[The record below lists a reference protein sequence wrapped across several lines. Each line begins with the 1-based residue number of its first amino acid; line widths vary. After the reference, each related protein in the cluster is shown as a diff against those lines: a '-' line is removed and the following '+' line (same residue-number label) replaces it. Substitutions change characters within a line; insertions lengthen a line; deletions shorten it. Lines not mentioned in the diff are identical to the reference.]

1 MAQVL
6 VRKLDQRVVDTFKLR
21 AKVKG
26 HSLEQELR
34 QVLTRAAGP
43 SPEEI
48 RETARRIRA
57 MTPKGL
63 KIDTTAM
70 LREDRDRDGR

>member
-6 VRKLDQRVVDTFKLR
+6 VRKLDPRVVDTLKTR
-21 AKVKG
+21 AKIKG

-34 QVLTRAAGP
+34 LVLTKAAGP
-43 SPEEI
+43 SSEEV

-57 MTPKGL
+57 MTPRGL
-63 KIDTTAM
+63 KTDTTAM

>member
-6 VRKLDQRVVDTFKLR
+6 IRKLDPRVVDRFKFR
-21 AKVKG
+21 AKIKG

-43 SPEEI
+43 SPEEV
-48 RETARRIRA
+48 RDTARRIRV
-57 MTPKGL
+57 TPPKEI